1 MKNKKRNP
9 IPYVKEAFMTS
20 PWSGRTIAITALIL
34 MLLKQIVVYN
44 VYGSQL
50 Q

>member
-9 IPYVKEAFMTS
+9 IPYIKEVFITS
-20 PWSGRTIAITALIL
+20 PRSGRTIALSALIL
-34 MLLKQIVVYN
+34 LLLKQIVVY
-44 VYGSQL
+44 VIYGSQL